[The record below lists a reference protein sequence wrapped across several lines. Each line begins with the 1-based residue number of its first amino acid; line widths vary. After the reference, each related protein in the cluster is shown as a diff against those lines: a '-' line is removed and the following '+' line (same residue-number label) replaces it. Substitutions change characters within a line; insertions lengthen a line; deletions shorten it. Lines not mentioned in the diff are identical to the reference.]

1 MNNVLRLS
9 LAASLALALANC
21 SEVLQ
26 TVDLT
31 VSTEDNSAQ
40 EAFNVVE
47 KTLTLAEAR
56 AQMRAPYPRRV
67 IQSGRGAVAG
77 PIAEGSL
84 TSASFPRSA
93 KAAPYRIGA
102 GDRVNFTRLIDNQAN
117 RAAIKEN
124 WPPKKGASAYK
135 LGARD
140 KIILRRLLDTSAS
153 TANNTEIWPNVS
165 QNKPY
170 TIGVGD
176 ELALIQINESENS
189 DAQATTISR
198 NLDNAVGSGVANNL
212 GQNVI
217 RTTGRIGS
225 DGSVLL
231 LEVGRL
237 DASGKTLTELRSEV
251 RNILI
256 RNGLSPKFQL
266 DIVSFAS
273 QRAYIS
279 VGNAGSDTG
288 TSSAQVITLTDKP
301 ITLRELLSRSG
312 VGFSQSVETFVRLQR
327 SGKTYV
333 MKLRTL
339 YSGAAQ
345 DIVIQDRDHVF
356 VESSIST
363 KMETIAS
370 VGQDGS
376 AVLEGLGRIK
386 LAGRT
391 LSDIETEI
399 KQRLS
404 SQPASQQTFQ
414 IEIAEFASQRA
425 YMTLN
430 AAGTANEG
438 QGGRV
443 LTLTDQPITLRE
455 VLSQAGIGL
464 SPRTQ
469 TKIELQRDGQ
479 SYVMDLARIY
489 SNGSPEIIIQD
500 RDHIFVEEGI
510 SQTVGTTALVGQ
522 DGFVVLEGI
531 GKINVAG
538 KTVDQVSQ
546 EINSALA
553 NTSAAGTDF
562 QIEVVEFASQRALIS
577 IPGAVGEQRGTQTT
591 TGINVGNASGA
602 IVPITNIPI
611 TLEEALTERGV
622 TLDGQYITRIA
633 LQRAGRKYSFTLRD
647 LLETTSARVYLQ
659 GGDRVT
665 VERLGYKSN
674 KVFVLGGVTPTIVNI
689 DPEIRQTLADIL
701 FTSDGVLSA
710 PGANRSEVYLLR
722 GTDPVVAYHLDAQSP
737 TRLIVADAMEL
748 RPNDILYVAE
758 QPIVSFNRTL
768 ATITPLR
775 AVLQEI
781 GNELN

>member
-9 LAASLALALANC
+9 LAASLVLTLANC

-40 EAFNVVE
+40 EEFNVVE

-56 AQMRAPYPRRV
+56 AQRRAPYPRRV

-102 GDRVNFTRLIDNQAN
+102 GDRVNFTRLIDNQTN
-117 RAAIKEN
+117 RTAMKEN
-124 WPPKKGASAYK
+124 WPPRKSANAYK

-153 TANNTEIWPNVS
+153 TSNNAETWPS
-165 QNKPY
+165 ETQNKPY
-170 TIGVGD
+170 TIGIGD
-176 ELALIQINESENS
+176 ELALVQINESGNA
-189 DAQATTISR
+189 DAQAATISR
-198 NLDNAVGSGVANNL
+198 NLENAVGSGGADNL

-237 DASGKTLTELRSEV
+237 DALGKTLTELRAEV

-279 VGNAGSDTG
+279 VGNAGADSG
-288 TSSAQVITLTDKP
+288 TSSAQVVTLTDKP
-301 ITLRELLSRSG
+301 LTLRELLSRSG
-312 VGFSQSVETFVRLQR
+312 VGYSQSVETYVRLQR
-327 SGKTYV
+327 SGKTYL

-345 DIVIQDRDHVF
+345 DIVVQDRDHVF
-356 VESSIST
+356 VE
-363 KMETIAS
+363 
-370 VGQDGS
+370 
-376 AVLEGLGRIK
+376 
-386 LAGRT
+386 
-391 LSDIETEI
+391 
-399 KQRLS
+399 
-404 SQPASQQTFQ
+404 
-414 IEIAEFASQRA
+414 
-425 YMTLN
+425 
-430 AAGTANEG
+430 
-438 QGGRV
+438 
-443 LTLTDQPITLRE
+443 
-455 VLSQAGIGL
+455 
-464 SPRTQ
+464 
-469 TKIELQRDGQ
+469 
-479 SYVMDLARIY
+479 
-489 SNGSPEIIIQD
+489 
-500 RDHIFVEEGI
+500 EGI
-510 SQTVGTTALVGQ
+510 SQAVGTTALVSQ

-531 GKINVAG
+531 GKVDVAG
-538 KTVDQVSQ
+538 KTVDEVSR
-546 EINSALA
+546 EIKSALA
-553 NTSAAGTDF
+553 NASAAGTDF
-562 QIEVVEFASQRALIS
+562 QIEVIEFASQRALIS
-577 IPGAVGEQRGTQTT
+577 IPGAVGEERGTQST

-674 KVFVLGGVTPTIVNI
+674 KVFVLGGLTPTIVNI
-689 DPEIRQTLADIL
+689 DP
-701 FTSDGVLSA
+701 
-710 PGANRSEVYLLR
+710 
-722 GTDPVVAYHLDAQSP
+722 
-737 TRLIVADAMEL
+737 
-748 RPNDILYVAE
+748 
-758 QPIVSFNRTL
+758 
-768 ATITPLR
+768 
-775 AVLQEI
+775 
-781 GNELN
+781 

>member
-9 LAASLALALANC
+9 LVASLAVALTSC

-40 EAFNVVE
+40 EEFNVVE

-56 AQMRAPYPRRV
+56 AQRRAPYPRRV
-67 IQSGRGAVAG
+67 IQSGRGTVAG
-77 PIAEGSL
+77 PIAERSL
-84 TSASFPRSA
+84 SSASFPRSA

-102 GDRVNFTRLIDNQAN
+102 GDRVNFTRLIDNQDTTLQN
-117 RAAIKEN
+117 SVN
-124 WPPKKGASAYK
+124 WPDPTQNNQYK
-135 LGARD
+135 
-140 KIILRRLLDTSAS
+140 
-153 TANNTEIWPNVS
+153 
-165 QNKPY
+165 
-170 TIGVGD
+170 IGIGD
-176 ELALIQINESENS
+176 ELALVQINEGSAAQNS
-189 DAQATTISR
+189 AQIAITRQLEDQSTTG
-198 NLDNAVGSGVANNL
+198 NAASFAPAGV
-212 GQNVI
+212 I
-217 RTTGRIGS
+217 KTTGRIGS

-237 DASGKTLTELRSEV
+237 NALGKTLSQLRGEV

-266 DIVSFAS
+266 DIVNFAS
-273 QRAYIS
+273 QRAY
-279 VGNAGSDTG
+279 V
-288 TSSAQVITLTDKP
+288 
-301 ITLRELLSRSG
+301 
-312 VGFSQSVETFVRLQR
+312 
-327 SGKTYV
+327 
-333 MKLRTL
+333 
-339 YSGAAQ
+339 
-345 DIVIQDRDHVF
+345 
-356 VESSIST
+356 
-363 KMETIAS
+363 
-370 VGQDGS
+370 
-376 AVLEGLGRIK
+376 
-386 LAGRT
+386 
-391 LSDIETEI
+391 
-399 KQRLS
+399 
-404 SQPASQQTFQ
+404 
-414 IEIAEFASQRA
+414 
-425 YMTLN
+425 TLN
-430 AAGTANEG
+430 AAATANDG

-464 SPRTQ
+464 SPRAQ
-469 TKIELQRDGQ
+469 TKVELQRDGQ
-479 SYVMDLARIY
+479 SYVMDLASIY

-510 SQTVGTTALVGQ
+510 SQAVGTTALVGQ

-531 GKINVAG
+531 GKVDVAN
-538 KTVDQVSQ
+538 KTVDEVSQ
-546 EINSALA
+546 EIKSTLA
-553 NTSAAGTDF
+553 NTSAARTDF

-577 IPGAVGEQRGTQTT
+577 IPGAVGEDRGTQST

-674 KVFVLGGVTPTIVNI
+674 KVFVLGGVSPTIVNI
-689 DPEIRQTLADIL
+689 GPEIRQTLADIL

>member
-9 LAASLALALANC
+9 LVASLAVALTSC

-40 EAFNVVE
+40 EEFNVVE

-56 AQMRAPYPRRV
+56 AQRRAPYPRRV
-67 IQSGRGAVAG
+67 IQSGRGTVAG
-77 PIAEGSL
+77 PIAERSL

-102 GDRVNFTRLIDNQAN
+102 GDRVNFTRLIDNQDTALQN
-117 RAAIKEN
+117 SVN
-124 WPPKKGASAYK
+124 WPDPTQNNQYK
-135 LGARD
+135 
-140 KIILRRLLDTSAS
+140 
-153 TANNTEIWPNVS
+153 
-165 QNKPY
+165 
-170 TIGVGD
+170 IGIGD
-176 ELALIQINESENS
+176 ELALVQINEGSAAQNS
-189 DAQATTISR
+189 AQIAITRQLEDQSTTG
-198 NLDNAVGSGVANNL
+198 NAASFAPAGV
-212 GQNVI
+212 I
-217 RTTGRIGS
+217 KTTGRIGS

-237 DASGKTLTELRSEV
+237 NALGKTLSQLRGEV

-266 DIVSFAS
+266 DIVNFAS
-273 QRAYIS
+273 QRAY
-279 VGNAGSDTG
+279 V
-288 TSSAQVITLTDKP
+288 
-301 ITLRELLSRSG
+301 
-312 VGFSQSVETFVRLQR
+312 
-327 SGKTYV
+327 
-333 MKLRTL
+333 
-339 YSGAAQ
+339 
-345 DIVIQDRDHVF
+345 
-356 VESSIST
+356 
-363 KMETIAS
+363 
-370 VGQDGS
+370 
-376 AVLEGLGRIK
+376 
-386 LAGRT
+386 
-391 LSDIETEI
+391 
-399 KQRLS
+399 
-404 SQPASQQTFQ
+404 
-414 IEIAEFASQRA
+414 
-425 YMTLN
+425 TLN
-430 AAGTANEG
+430 AAATANDG

-464 SPRTQ
+464 SPRAQ
-469 TKIELQRDGQ
+469 TKVELQRDGQ

-510 SQTVGTTALVGQ
+510 SQAVGTTALVGQ

-531 GKINVAG
+531 GKVDVAN
-538 KTVDQVSQ
+538 KTVDEVSQ
-546 EINSALA
+546 EIKSTLA
-553 NTSAAGTDF
+553 NTSAARTDF

-577 IPGAVGEQRGTQTT
+577 IPGAVGEDRGTQST

>member
-9 LAASLALALANC
+9 LVASLAVALTSC

-40 EAFNVVE
+40 EEFNVVE

-56 AQMRAPYPRRV
+56 AQRRAPYPRRV
-67 IQSGRGAVAG
+67 IQSGRGTVAG
-77 PIAEGSL
+77 PIAERSL

-102 GDRVNFTRLIDNQAN
+102 GDRVNFTRLIDNQDTTLQN
-117 RAAIKEN
+117 SVN
-124 WPPKKGASAYK
+124 WPDPTQNNQYK
-135 LGARD
+135 
-140 KIILRRLLDTSAS
+140 
-153 TANNTEIWPNVS
+153 
-165 QNKPY
+165 
-170 TIGVGD
+170 IGIGD
-176 ELALIQINESENS
+176 ELALVQINEGSAAQNS
-189 DAQATTISR
+189 AQIAITRQLEDQSTTG
-198 NLDNAVGSGVANNL
+198 NAASFAPAGV
-212 GQNVI
+212 I
-217 RTTGRIGS
+217 KTTGRIGS

-231 LEVGRL
+231 LEIGRL
-237 DASGKTLTELRSEV
+237 NALGKTLSQLRGEV

-266 DIVSFAS
+266 DIVNFAS
-273 QRAYIS
+273 QRAY
-279 VGNAGSDTG
+279 V
-288 TSSAQVITLTDKP
+288 
-301 ITLRELLSRSG
+301 
-312 VGFSQSVETFVRLQR
+312 
-327 SGKTYV
+327 
-333 MKLRTL
+333 
-339 YSGAAQ
+339 
-345 DIVIQDRDHVF
+345 
-356 VESSIST
+356 
-363 KMETIAS
+363 
-370 VGQDGS
+370 
-376 AVLEGLGRIK
+376 
-386 LAGRT
+386 
-391 LSDIETEI
+391 
-399 KQRLS
+399 
-404 SQPASQQTFQ
+404 
-414 IEIAEFASQRA
+414 
-425 YMTLN
+425 TLN
-430 AAGTANEG
+430 AAATANDG

-464 SPRTQ
+464 SPRAQ
-469 TKIELQRDGQ
+469 TKVELQRDGQ

-510 SQTVGTTALVGQ
+510 SQAVGTTALVGQ

-531 GKINVAG
+531 GKVDVAN
-538 KTVDQVSQ
+538 KTVDEVSQ
-546 EINSALA
+546 EIKSTLA
-553 NTSAAGTDF
+553 NTSAARTDF

-577 IPGAVGEQRGTQTT
+577 IPGAVGEDRGTQST

>member
-9 LAASLALALANC
+9 LVASLAVALTSC
-21 SEVLQ
+21 SEVLL

-40 EAFNVVE
+40 EEFNVVE

-56 AQMRAPYPRRV
+56 AQRHAPYPRRV
-67 IQSGRGAVAG
+67 IQSGRGTVAG
-77 PIAEGSL
+77 PIAERSL

-102 GDRVNFTRLIDNQAN
+102 GDRVNFTRLIDNQDTALQN
-117 RAAIKEN
+117 SVN
-124 WPPKKGASAYK
+124 WPDPTQNNQYK
-135 LGARD
+135 
-140 KIILRRLLDTSAS
+140 
-153 TANNTEIWPNVS
+153 
-165 QNKPY
+165 
-170 TIGVGD
+170 IGIGD
-176 ELALIQINESENS
+176 ELALVQINEGSAAQNS
-189 DAQATTISR
+189 AQIAITRQLEDQSTTG
-198 NLDNAVGSGVANNL
+198 NAASFAPAGV
-212 GQNVI
+212 I
-217 RTTGRIGS
+217 KTTGRIGS

-237 DASGKTLTELRSEV
+237 NALGKTLSQLRGEV

-266 DIVSFAS
+266 DIVNFAS
-273 QRAYIS
+273 QRAY
-279 VGNAGSDTG
+279 V
-288 TSSAQVITLTDKP
+288 
-301 ITLRELLSRSG
+301 
-312 VGFSQSVETFVRLQR
+312 
-327 SGKTYV
+327 
-333 MKLRTL
+333 
-339 YSGAAQ
+339 
-345 DIVIQDRDHVF
+345 
-356 VESSIST
+356 
-363 KMETIAS
+363 
-370 VGQDGS
+370 
-376 AVLEGLGRIK
+376 
-386 LAGRT
+386 
-391 LSDIETEI
+391 
-399 KQRLS
+399 
-404 SQPASQQTFQ
+404 
-414 IEIAEFASQRA
+414 
-425 YMTLN
+425 TLN
-430 AAGTANEG
+430 AAATANDG

-464 SPRTQ
+464 SPRAQ
-469 TKIELQRDGQ
+469 TKVELQRDGQ
-479 SYVMDLARIY
+479 SYVMDLSRIY

-510 SQTVGTTALVGQ
+510 SQAVGTTALVGQ

-531 GKINVAG
+531 GKVDVAN
-538 KTVDQVSQ
+538 KTVDEVSQ
-546 EINSALA
+546 EIKSTLA
-553 NTSAAGTDF
+553 NTSAARTDF

-577 IPGAVGEQRGTQTT
+577 IPGAVGEDRGTQST

-689 DPEIRQTLADIL
+689 DPEIRQTLVDIL

-710 PGANRSEVYLLR
+710 PGATRSEVYLLR

>member
-9 LAASLALALANC
+9 LVASLAVALTSC

-40 EAFNVVE
+40 EEFNVVE

-56 AQMRAPYPRRV
+56 AQRRAPYPRRV
-67 IQSGRGAVAG
+67 IQSGRGTVAG
-77 PIAEGSL
+77 PIAERSL

-102 GDRVNFTRLIDNQAN
+102 GDRVNFTRLIDNQDTTLQN
-117 RAAIKEN
+117 SVN
-124 WPPKKGASAYK
+124 WPDPTQNNQYK
-135 LGARD
+135 
-140 KIILRRLLDTSAS
+140 
-153 TANNTEIWPNVS
+153 
-165 QNKPY
+165 
-170 TIGVGD
+170 IGIGD
-176 ELALIQINESENS
+176 ELALVQINEGSAAQNS
-189 DAQATTISR
+189 AQIAITRQLEDQSTTG
-198 NLDNAVGSGVANNL
+198 NAASFAPAGV
-212 GQNVI
+212 I
-217 RTTGRIGS
+217 KTTGRIGS

-237 DASGKTLTELRSEV
+237 NALGKTLSQLRGEV

-266 DIVSFAS
+266 DIVNFAS
-273 QRAYIS
+273 QRAY
-279 VGNAGSDTG
+279 V
-288 TSSAQVITLTDKP
+288 
-301 ITLRELLSRSG
+301 
-312 VGFSQSVETFVRLQR
+312 
-327 SGKTYV
+327 
-333 MKLRTL
+333 
-339 YSGAAQ
+339 
-345 DIVIQDRDHVF
+345 
-356 VESSIST
+356 
-363 KMETIAS
+363 
-370 VGQDGS
+370 
-376 AVLEGLGRIK
+376 
-386 LAGRT
+386 
-391 LSDIETEI
+391 
-399 KQRLS
+399 
-404 SQPASQQTFQ
+404 
-414 IEIAEFASQRA
+414 
-425 YMTLN
+425 TLN
-430 AAGTANEG
+430 AAATANDG

-464 SPRTQ
+464 SPRAQ
-469 TKIELQRDGQ
+469 TKVELQRDGQ

-510 SQTVGTTALVGQ
+510 SQAVGATALVGQ

-531 GKINVAG
+531 GKVDVAN
-538 KTVDQVSQ
+538 KTIDEVSQ
-546 EINSALA
+546 EIKSTLA
-553 NTSAAGTDF
+553 NTSAAHTDF

-577 IPGAVGEQRGTQTT
+577 IPGAVGEDRGTQST

-758 QPIVSFNRTL
+758 QPIVSCNRTL

>member
-40 EAFNVVE
+40 EEFNVVE
-47 KTLTLAEAR
+47 KTLTLSEAR
-56 AQMRAPYPRRV
+56 AQRHAPYPRRV

-77 PIAEGSL
+77 PIAEKSL

-102 GDRVNFTRLIDNQAN
+102 GDRVNFTRLIDNQN
-117 RAAIKEN
+117 TTLQNSVN
-124 WPPKKGASAYK
+124 WPDPTQNNQYK
-135 LGARD
+135 
-140 KIILRRLLDTSAS
+140 
-153 TANNTEIWPNVS
+153 
-165 QNKPY
+165 
-170 TIGVGD
+170 IGIGD
-176 ELALIQINESENS
+176 ELALVQINEGSAAQNS
-189 DAQATTISR
+189 SQIAITRQLEDQSTTG
-198 NLDNAVGSGVANNL
+198 NAASFAPAGV
-212 GQNVI
+212 I
-217 RTTGRIGS
+217 KTTGRIGS

-237 DASGKTLTELRSEV
+237 NALGKTLSQLRGEV

-266 DIVSFAS
+266 DIV
-273 QRAYIS
+273 
-279 VGNAGSDTG
+279 N
-288 TSSAQVITLTDKP
+288 
-301 ITLRELLSRSG
+301 
-312 VGFSQSVETFVRLQR
+312 
-327 SGKTYV
+327 
-333 MKLRTL
+333 
-339 YSGAAQ
+339 
-345 DIVIQDRDHVF
+345 
-356 VESSIST
+356 
-363 KMETIAS
+363 
-370 VGQDGS
+370 
-376 AVLEGLGRIK
+376 
-386 LAGRT
+386 
-391 LSDIETEI
+391 
-399 KQRLS
+399 
-404 SQPASQQTFQ
+404 
-414 IEIAEFASQRA
+414 FASQRA

-464 SPRTQ
+464 SPRAQ
-469 TKIELQRDGQ
+469 TKVELQRDGQ

-577 IPGAVGEQRGTQTT
+577 IPGAVGEDRGTQTT
-591 TGINVGNASGA
+591 AGINVGNASGA

-775 AVLQEI
+775 AVLREI

>member
-9 LAASLALALANC
+9 LVASLAVALTSC

-40 EAFNVVE
+40 EEFNVVE

-56 AQMRAPYPRRV
+56 AQRRAPYPRRV
-67 IQSGRGAVAG
+67 IQSGRGTVAG
-77 PIAEGSL
+77 PIAERSL

-102 GDRVNFTRLIDNQAN
+102 GDRVNFTRLIDNQDTTLQN
-117 RAAIKEN
+117 SVN
-124 WPPKKGASAYK
+124 WPDPTQNNQYK
-135 LGARD
+135 
-140 KIILRRLLDTSAS
+140 
-153 TANNTEIWPNVS
+153 
-165 QNKPY
+165 
-170 TIGVGD
+170 IGIGD
-176 ELALIQINESENS
+176 ELALVQINEGSAAQNS
-189 DAQATTISR
+189 AQIAITRQLEDQSTTG
-198 NLDNAVGSGVANNL
+198 NAASFAPAGV
-212 GQNVI
+212 I
-217 RTTGRIGS
+217 KTTGRIGS

-237 DASGKTLTELRSEV
+237 NALGKTLSQLRGEV

-266 DIVSFAS
+266 DIVNFAS
-273 QRAYIS
+273 QRAY
-279 VGNAGSDTG
+279 V
-288 TSSAQVITLTDKP
+288 
-301 ITLRELLSRSG
+301 
-312 VGFSQSVETFVRLQR
+312 
-327 SGKTYV
+327 
-333 MKLRTL
+333 
-339 YSGAAQ
+339 
-345 DIVIQDRDHVF
+345 
-356 VESSIST
+356 
-363 KMETIAS
+363 
-370 VGQDGS
+370 
-376 AVLEGLGRIK
+376 
-386 LAGRT
+386 
-391 LSDIETEI
+391 
-399 KQRLS
+399 
-404 SQPASQQTFQ
+404 
-414 IEIAEFASQRA
+414 
-425 YMTLN
+425 TLN
-430 AAGTANEG
+430 AAATANDG

-464 SPRTQ
+464 SPRAQ
-469 TKIELQRDGQ
+469 TKVELQRDGQ

-510 SQTVGTTALVGQ
+510 SQAVGTTALVGQ

-531 GKINVAG
+531 GKVDVAN
-538 KTVDQVSQ
+538 KTVDEVSQ
-546 EINSALA
+546 EIKSTLA
-553 NTSAAGTDF
+553 NTSAARTDF

-577 IPGAVGEQRGTQTT
+577 IPGAVGEDRGTQST
-591 TGINVGNASGA
+591 TGINMGNASGA

>member
-9 LAASLALALANC
+9 LAASLALALASC

-40 EAFNVVE
+40 EEFNVVE

-56 AQMRAPYPRRV
+56 AQRRAPYPRRV
-67 IQSGRGAVAG
+67 IQSGRGTVAG
-77 PIAEGSL
+77 PIAERSL

-102 GDRVNFTRLIDNQAN
+102 GDRVNFTRLIDNQDTTLQN
-117 RAAIKEN
+117 SVN
-124 WPPKKGASAYK
+124 WPDPTQNNQYK
-135 LGARD
+135 
-140 KIILRRLLDTSAS
+140 
-153 TANNTEIWPNVS
+153 
-165 QNKPY
+165 
-170 TIGVGD
+170 IGIGD
-176 ELALIQINESENS
+176 ELALVQINEGSAAQNS
-189 DAQATTISR
+189 AQIAITRQLEDQSTTG
-198 NLDNAVGSGVANNL
+198 NAASFAPAGV
-212 GQNVI
+212 I
-217 RTTGRIGS
+217 KTTGRIGS

-237 DASGKTLTELRSEV
+237 NALGKTLSQLRGEV

-266 DIVSFAS
+266 DIVNFAS
-273 QRAYIS
+273 QRAY
-279 VGNAGSDTG
+279 V
-288 TSSAQVITLTDKP
+288 
-301 ITLRELLSRSG
+301 
-312 VGFSQSVETFVRLQR
+312 
-327 SGKTYV
+327 
-333 MKLRTL
+333 
-339 YSGAAQ
+339 
-345 DIVIQDRDHVF
+345 
-356 VESSIST
+356 
-363 KMETIAS
+363 
-370 VGQDGS
+370 
-376 AVLEGLGRIK
+376 
-386 LAGRT
+386 
-391 LSDIETEI
+391 
-399 KQRLS
+399 
-404 SQPASQQTFQ
+404 
-414 IEIAEFASQRA
+414 
-425 YMTLN
+425 TLN
-430 AAGTANEG
+430 AAATANDG

-464 SPRTQ
+464 SPRAQ
-469 TKIELQRDGQ
+469 TKVELQRDGQ

-510 SQTVGTTALVGQ
+510 SQAVGTTALVGQ

-531 GKINVAG
+531 GKVDVAN
-538 KTVDQVSQ
+538 KTVDEVSQ
-546 EINSALA
+546 EIKSTLA
-553 NTSAAGTDF
+553 NTSAARTDF

-577 IPGAVGEQRGTQTT
+577 IPGAVGEDRGTQST

>member
-9 LAASLALALANC
+9 LAASLALALASC

-40 EAFNVVE
+40 EEFNVVE

-56 AQMRAPYPRRV
+56 AQRRAPYPRRV

-77 PIAEGSL
+77 PIAEGAL

-102 GDRVNFTRLIDNQAN
+102 GDRVNFTRLIDNQN
-117 RAAIKEN
+117 TTLQNSVN
-124 WPPKKGASAYK
+124 WPDPTQNNQYK
-135 LGARD
+135 
-140 KIILRRLLDTSAS
+140 
-153 TANNTEIWPNVS
+153 
-165 QNKPY
+165 
-170 TIGVGD
+170 IGIGD
-176 ELALIQINESENS
+176 ELALVQINEGSAAQNS
-189 DAQATTISR
+189 AQIAITRQLEDQSTTG
-198 NLDNAVGSGVANNL
+198 NAASFAPAGV
-212 GQNVI
+212 I
-217 RTTGRIGS
+217 KTTGRIGS

-237 DASGKTLTELRSEV
+237 NALGKTLSQLRGEV

-266 DIVSFAS
+266 DIVNFAS
-273 QRAYIS
+273 QRAY
-279 VGNAGSDTG
+279 V
-288 TSSAQVITLTDKP
+288 
-301 ITLRELLSRSG
+301 
-312 VGFSQSVETFVRLQR
+312 
-327 SGKTYV
+327 
-333 MKLRTL
+333 
-339 YSGAAQ
+339 
-345 DIVIQDRDHVF
+345 
-356 VESSIST
+356 
-363 KMETIAS
+363 
-370 VGQDGS
+370 
-376 AVLEGLGRIK
+376 
-386 LAGRT
+386 
-391 LSDIETEI
+391 
-399 KQRLS
+399 
-404 SQPASQQTFQ
+404 
-414 IEIAEFASQRA
+414 
-425 YMTLN
+425 TLN
-430 AAGTANEG
+430 SATTANDG

-464 SPRTQ
+464 SPRAQ
-469 TKIELQRDGQ
+469 TKVELQRDGQ

-531 GKINVAG
+531 GKVDVAN
-538 KTVDQVSQ
+538 KTVDEVSQ
-546 EINSALA
+546 EIKSTLA
-553 NTSAAGTDF
+553 NTSAARTDF

-577 IPGAVGEQRGTQTT
+577 IPGAVGEERGTQSTK
-591 TGINVGNASGA
+591 GINVGNASGA

>member
-9 LAASLALALANC
+9 LVASLAVALTSC

-40 EAFNVVE
+40 EEFNVVE

-56 AQMRAPYPRRV
+56 AQRRAPYPRRV
-67 IQSGRGAVAG
+67 IQSGRGTVAG
-77 PIAEGSL
+77 PIAERSL

-102 GDRVNFTRLIDNQAN
+102 GDRVNFTRLIDNQDTTLQN
-117 RAAIKEN
+117 SVN
-124 WPPKKGASAYK
+124 WPDPTQNNQYK
-135 LGARD
+135 
-140 KIILRRLLDTSAS
+140 
-153 TANNTEIWPNVS
+153 
-165 QNKPY
+165 
-170 TIGVGD
+170 IGIGD
-176 ELALIQINESENS
+176 ELALVQINEGSAAQNS
-189 DAQATTISR
+189 AQIAITRQLEDQSTTG
-198 NLDNAVGSGVANNL
+198 NAASFAPAGV
-212 GQNVI
+212 I
-217 RTTGRIGS
+217 KTTGRIGS

-237 DASGKTLTELRSEV
+237 NALGKTLSQLRGEV

-266 DIVSFAS
+266 DIVNFAS
-273 QRAYIS
+273 QRAY
-279 VGNAGSDTG
+279 V
-288 TSSAQVITLTDKP
+288 
-301 ITLRELLSRSG
+301 
-312 VGFSQSVETFVRLQR
+312 
-327 SGKTYV
+327 
-333 MKLRTL
+333 
-339 YSGAAQ
+339 
-345 DIVIQDRDHVF
+345 
-356 VESSIST
+356 
-363 KMETIAS
+363 
-370 VGQDGS
+370 
-376 AVLEGLGRIK
+376 
-386 LAGRT
+386 
-391 LSDIETEI
+391 
-399 KQRLS
+399 
-404 SQPASQQTFQ
+404 
-414 IEIAEFASQRA
+414 
-425 YMTLN
+425 TLN
-430 AAGTANEG
+430 AAATANDG

-455 VLSQAGIGL
+455 VFSQAGIGL
-464 SPRTQ
+464 SPRAQ
-469 TKIELQRDGQ
+469 TKVELQRDGQ

-510 SQTVGTTALVGQ
+510 SQAVGTTALVGQ

-531 GKINVAG
+531 GKVDVAN
-538 KTVDQVSQ
+538 KTVDEVSQ
-546 EINSALA
+546 EIKSTLA
-553 NTSAAGTDF
+553 NTSAARTDF

-577 IPGAVGEQRGTQTT
+577 IPGAVGEDRGTQST

>member
-9 LAASLALALANC
+9 LVASLAVALTSC

-40 EAFNVVE
+40 EEFNVVE

-56 AQMRAPYPRRV
+56 AQRRAPYPRRV
-67 IQSGRGAVAG
+67 IQSGRGTVAG
-77 PIAEGSL
+77 PIAERSL
-84 TSASFPRSA
+84 SSASFPRSA

-102 GDRVNFTRLIDNQAN
+102 GDRVNFTRLIDNQDTTLQN
-117 RAAIKEN
+117 SVN
-124 WPPKKGASAYK
+124 WPDPTQNNQYK
-135 LGARD
+135 
-140 KIILRRLLDTSAS
+140 
-153 TANNTEIWPNVS
+153 
-165 QNKPY
+165 
-170 TIGVGD
+170 IGIGD
-176 ELALIQINESENS
+176 ELALVQINEGSAAQNS
-189 DAQATTISR
+189 AQIAITRQLEDQSTTG
-198 NLDNAVGSGVANNL
+198 NAASFAPAGV
-212 GQNVI
+212 I
-217 RTTGRIGS
+217 KTTGRIGS

-237 DASGKTLTELRSEV
+237 NALGKTLSQLRGEV

-266 DIVSFAS
+266 DIVNFAS
-273 QRAYIS
+273 QRAY
-279 VGNAGSDTG
+279 V
-288 TSSAQVITLTDKP
+288 
-301 ITLRELLSRSG
+301 
-312 VGFSQSVETFVRLQR
+312 
-327 SGKTYV
+327 
-333 MKLRTL
+333 
-339 YSGAAQ
+339 
-345 DIVIQDRDHVF
+345 
-356 VESSIST
+356 
-363 KMETIAS
+363 
-370 VGQDGS
+370 
-376 AVLEGLGRIK
+376 
-386 LAGRT
+386 
-391 LSDIETEI
+391 
-399 KQRLS
+399 
-404 SQPASQQTFQ
+404 
-414 IEIAEFASQRA
+414 
-425 YMTLN
+425 TLN
-430 AAGTANEG
+430 AAATANDG

-464 SPRTQ
+464 SPRAQ
-469 TKIELQRDGQ
+469 TKVELQRDGQ

-510 SQTVGTTALVGQ
+510 SQAVGTTALVGQ

-531 GKINVAG
+531 GKVDVAN
-538 KTVDQVSQ
+538 KTVDEVSQ
-546 EINSALA
+546 EIKSTLA
-553 NTSAAGTDF
+553 NTSAARTDF

-577 IPGAVGEQRGTQTT
+577 IPGAVGEDRGTQST

>member
-9 LAASLALALANC
+9 LAASLALALASC

-40 EAFNVVE
+40 EEFNVVE

-56 AQMRAPYPRRV
+56 AQRRAPYPRRV

-77 PIAEGSL
+77 PIAEGAL

-102 GDRVNFTRLIDNQAN
+102 GDRVNFTRLIDNQDTTLQN
-117 RAAIKEN
+117 SVN
-124 WPPKKGASAYK
+124 WPNPTQNNQYK
-135 LGARD
+135 
-140 KIILRRLLDTSAS
+140 
-153 TANNTEIWPNVS
+153 
-165 QNKPY
+165 
-170 TIGVGD
+170 IGIGD
-176 ELALIQINESENS
+176 ELALVQINEGSA
-189 DAQATTISR
+189 AQNNAQIAITRQLEDQSTTG
-198 NLDNAVGSGVANNL
+198 NAASFAPAGV
-212 GQNVI
+212 I
-217 RTTGRIGS
+217 KTTGRIGS

-237 DASGKTLTELRSEV
+237 NALGKTLSQLRGEV

-266 DIVSFAS
+266 DIVNFAS
-273 QRAYIS
+273 QRAY
-279 VGNAGSDTG
+279 V
-288 TSSAQVITLTDKP
+288 
-301 ITLRELLSRSG
+301 
-312 VGFSQSVETFVRLQR
+312 
-327 SGKTYV
+327 
-333 MKLRTL
+333 
-339 YSGAAQ
+339 
-345 DIVIQDRDHVF
+345 
-356 VESSIST
+356 
-363 KMETIAS
+363 
-370 VGQDGS
+370 
-376 AVLEGLGRIK
+376 
-386 LAGRT
+386 
-391 LSDIETEI
+391 
-399 KQRLS
+399 
-404 SQPASQQTFQ
+404 
-414 IEIAEFASQRA
+414 
-425 YMTLN
+425 TLN
-430 AAGTANEG
+430 SATTANDG

-464 SPRTQ
+464 SPRAQ
-469 TKIELQRDGQ
+469 TKVELQRDGQ

-531 GKINVAG
+531 GKVDVAN
-538 KTVDQVSQ
+538 KTVDEVSQ
-546 EINSALA
+546 EIKSTLA
-553 NTSAAGTDF
+553 NTSAARTDF

-577 IPGAVGEQRGTQTT
+577 IPGAVGEERGTQSSTS
-591 TGINVGNASGA
+591 INVGNASGA

>member
-1 MNNVLRLS
+1 MNNVIRLS

-40 EAFNVVE
+40 EEFNVVE
-47 KTLTLAEAR
+47 KTLTLSEAR
-56 AQMRAPYPRRV
+56 AQRRAPYPRRV

-77 PIAEGSL
+77 PIAEKSL

-102 GDRVNFTRLIDNQAN
+102 GDRVNFTRLIDNQHTTLQN
-117 RAAIKEN
+117 SVN
-124 WPPKKGASAYK
+124 WPDPTQNNQYK
-135 LGARD
+135 
-140 KIILRRLLDTSAS
+140 
-153 TANNTEIWPNVS
+153 
-165 QNKPY
+165 
-170 TIGVGD
+170 IGIGD
-176 ELALIQINESENS
+176 ELALVQINEGSAAQNS
-189 DAQATTISR
+189 SQIAITRQLEDQSTTG
-198 NLDNAVGSGVANNL
+198 NAASFAPAGV
-212 GQNVI
+212 I
-217 RTTGRIGS
+217 KTTGRIGS

-237 DASGKTLTELRSEV
+237 NALGKTLSQLRGEV

-266 DIVSFAS
+266 DIV
-273 QRAYIS
+273 
-279 VGNAGSDTG
+279 N
-288 TSSAQVITLTDKP
+288 
-301 ITLRELLSRSG
+301 
-312 VGFSQSVETFVRLQR
+312 
-327 SGKTYV
+327 
-333 MKLRTL
+333 
-339 YSGAAQ
+339 
-345 DIVIQDRDHVF
+345 
-356 VESSIST
+356 
-363 KMETIAS
+363 
-370 VGQDGS
+370 
-376 AVLEGLGRIK
+376 
-386 LAGRT
+386 
-391 LSDIETEI
+391 
-399 KQRLS
+399 
-404 SQPASQQTFQ
+404 
-414 IEIAEFASQRA
+414 FASQRA

-577 IPGAVGEQRGTQTT
+577 IPGAVGEDRGTQTT

>member
-9 LAASLALALANC
+9 LVASLAVALTSC

-40 EAFNVVE
+40 EEFNVVE

-56 AQMRAPYPRRV
+56 AQRRAPYPRRV
-67 IQSGRGAVAG
+67 IQSGRGTVAG
-77 PIAEGSL
+77 PIAERSL

-102 GDRVNFTRLIDNQAN
+102 GDRVNFTRLIDNQDTTLQN
-117 RAAIKEN
+117 SVN
-124 WPPKKGASAYK
+124 WPVPTQNNQYK
-135 LGARD
+135 
-140 KIILRRLLDTSAS
+140 
-153 TANNTEIWPNVS
+153 
-165 QNKPY
+165 
-170 TIGVGD
+170 IGIGD
-176 ELALIQINESENS
+176 ELALVQINEGSAAQNS
-189 DAQATTISR
+189 AQIAITRQLEDQSTTG
-198 NLDNAVGSGVANNL
+198 NAASFAPAGV
-212 GQNVI
+212 I
-217 RTTGRIGS
+217 KTTGRIGS

-237 DASGKTLTELRSEV
+237 NALGKTLSQLRGEV

-266 DIVSFAS
+266 DIVNFAS
-273 QRAYIS
+273 QRAY
-279 VGNAGSDTG
+279 V
-288 TSSAQVITLTDKP
+288 
-301 ITLRELLSRSG
+301 
-312 VGFSQSVETFVRLQR
+312 
-327 SGKTYV
+327 
-333 MKLRTL
+333 
-339 YSGAAQ
+339 
-345 DIVIQDRDHVF
+345 
-356 VESSIST
+356 
-363 KMETIAS
+363 
-370 VGQDGS
+370 
-376 AVLEGLGRIK
+376 
-386 LAGRT
+386 
-391 LSDIETEI
+391 
-399 KQRLS
+399 
-404 SQPASQQTFQ
+404 
-414 IEIAEFASQRA
+414 
-425 YMTLN
+425 TLN
-430 AAGTANEG
+430 AAATANDG

-464 SPRTQ
+464 SPRAQ
-469 TKIELQRDGQ
+469 TKVELQRDGQ

-510 SQTVGTTALVGQ
+510 SQAVGTTALVGQ

-531 GKINVAG
+531 GKVDVAN
-538 KTVDQVSQ
+538 KTVDEVSQ
-546 EINSALA
+546 EIKSTLA
-553 NTSAAGTDF
+553 NTSAARTDF

-577 IPGAVGEQRGTQTT
+577 IPGAVGEDRGTQST

>member
-9 LAASLALALANC
+9 LAASLALALASC

-40 EAFNVVE
+40 EEFNVVE

-56 AQMRAPYPRRV
+56 AQRRAPYPRRV

-77 PIAEGSL
+77 PIAEGAL

-102 GDRVNFTRLIDNQAN
+102 GDRVNFTRLIDNQDTTLQN
-117 RAAIKEN
+117 SVN
-124 WPPKKGASAYK
+124 WPNPTQNNQYK
-135 LGARD
+135 
-140 KIILRRLLDTSAS
+140 
-153 TANNTEIWPNVS
+153 
-165 QNKPY
+165 
-170 TIGVGD
+170 IGIGD
-176 ELALIQINESENS
+176 ELALVQINEGSAAQNS
-189 DAQATTISR
+189 AQIAITRQLEDQSTTG
-198 NLDNAVGSGVANNL
+198 NAASFAPAGV
-212 GQNVI
+212 I
-217 RTTGRIGS
+217 KTTGRIGS

-237 DASGKTLTELRSEV
+237 NALGKTLSQLRGEV

-266 DIVSFAS
+266 DIVNFAS
-273 QRAYIS
+273 QRAY
-279 VGNAGSDTG
+279 V
-288 TSSAQVITLTDKP
+288 
-301 ITLRELLSRSG
+301 
-312 VGFSQSVETFVRLQR
+312 
-327 SGKTYV
+327 
-333 MKLRTL
+333 
-339 YSGAAQ
+339 
-345 DIVIQDRDHVF
+345 
-356 VESSIST
+356 
-363 KMETIAS
+363 
-370 VGQDGS
+370 
-376 AVLEGLGRIK
+376 
-386 LAGRT
+386 
-391 LSDIETEI
+391 
-399 KQRLS
+399 
-404 SQPASQQTFQ
+404 
-414 IEIAEFASQRA
+414 
-425 YMTLN
+425 TLN

-464 SPRTQ
+464 SPRAQ
-469 TKIELQRDGQ
+469 TKVELQRDGQ

-531 GKINVAG
+531 GKVDVAN
-538 KTVDQVSQ
+538 KTVDEVSQ
-546 EINSALA
+546 EIKSTLA
-553 NTSAAGTDF
+553 NTSAARTDF

-577 IPGAVGEQRGTQTT
+577 IPGAVGEERGTQSSTS
-591 TGINVGNASGA
+591 INVGNASGA

-674 KVFVLGGVTPTIVNI
+674 KVFVLGGVSPTIVNI

>member
-1 MNNVLRLS
+1 MTNVLRLS

-40 EAFNVVE
+40 EEFNVVE
-47 KTLTLAEAR
+47 KTLTLSEAR
-56 AQMRAPYPRRV
+56 AQRHAPYPRRV

-77 PIAEGSL
+77 PIAEKSL

-102 GDRVNFTRLIDNQAN
+102 GDRVNFTRLIDNQN
-117 RAAIKEN
+117 TTLQNSVN
-124 WPPKKGASAYK
+124 WPDPTQNNQYK
-135 LGARD
+135 
-140 KIILRRLLDTSAS
+140 
-153 TANNTEIWPNVS
+153 
-165 QNKPY
+165 
-170 TIGVGD
+170 IGVGD
-176 ELALIQINESENS
+176 ELALVQINEGSTAQNS
-189 DAQATTISR
+189 SQIAIKRQLEDQSTTG
-198 NLDNAVGSGVANNL
+198 NAASFAPAGV
-212 GQNVI
+212 I
-217 RTTGRIGS
+217 KTTGRIGS

-237 DASGKTLTELRSEV
+237 NALGKTLSQLRGEV

-266 DIVSFAS
+266 DIV
-273 QRAYIS
+273 
-279 VGNAGSDTG
+279 N
-288 TSSAQVITLTDKP
+288 
-301 ITLRELLSRSG
+301 
-312 VGFSQSVETFVRLQR
+312 
-327 SGKTYV
+327 
-333 MKLRTL
+333 
-339 YSGAAQ
+339 
-345 DIVIQDRDHVF
+345 
-356 VESSIST
+356 
-363 KMETIAS
+363 
-370 VGQDGS
+370 
-376 AVLEGLGRIK
+376 
-386 LAGRT
+386 
-391 LSDIETEI
+391 
-399 KQRLS
+399 
-404 SQPASQQTFQ
+404 
-414 IEIAEFASQRA
+414 FASQRA

-464 SPRTQ
+464 SPRAQ
-469 TKIELQRDGQ
+469 TKVELQRDGQ

-775 AVLQEI
+775 AVLREI

>member
-9 LAASLALALANC
+9 LAASLALALASC

-40 EAFNVVE
+40 EEFNVVE

-56 AQMRAPYPRRV
+56 AQRRAPYPRRV

-77 PIAEGSL
+77 PIAEKSL

-102 GDRVNFTRLIDNQAN
+102 GDRVNFTRLIDNQN
-117 RAAIKEN
+117 TTLQNSVN
-124 WPPKKGASAYK
+124 WPDPTQNNQYK
-135 LGARD
+135 
-140 KIILRRLLDTSAS
+140 
-153 TANNTEIWPNVS
+153 
-165 QNKPY
+165 
-170 TIGVGD
+170 IGIGD
-176 ELALIQINESENS
+176 ELALVQINEGSAAQNS
-189 DAQATTISR
+189 AQIAITRQLEDQSTTG
-198 NLDNAVGSGVANNL
+198 NAASFAPAGV
-212 GQNVI
+212 I
-217 RTTGRIGS
+217 KTTGRIGS

-237 DASGKTLTELRSEV
+237 NALGKTLSQLRGEV

-266 DIVSFAS
+266 DIVNFAS
-273 QRAYIS
+273 QRAY
-279 VGNAGSDTG
+279 V
-288 TSSAQVITLTDKP
+288 
-301 ITLRELLSRSG
+301 
-312 VGFSQSVETFVRLQR
+312 
-327 SGKTYV
+327 
-333 MKLRTL
+333 
-339 YSGAAQ
+339 
-345 DIVIQDRDHVF
+345 
-356 VESSIST
+356 
-363 KMETIAS
+363 
-370 VGQDGS
+370 
-376 AVLEGLGRIK
+376 
-386 LAGRT
+386 
-391 LSDIETEI
+391 
-399 KQRLS
+399 
-404 SQPASQQTFQ
+404 
-414 IEIAEFASQRA
+414 
-425 YMTLN
+425 TLN
-430 AAGTANEG
+430 SAATANDG

-464 SPRTQ
+464 SPRAQ
-469 TKIELQRDGQ
+469 TKVELQRDGQ

-531 GKINVAG
+531 GKVDVAN
-538 KTVDQVSQ
+538 KTVDEVSQ
-546 EINSALA
+546 EIKSALA
-553 NTSAAGTDF
+553 NTSAARTDF
-562 QIEVVEFASQRALIS
+562 QIEVIEFASQRALIS
-577 IPGAVGEQRGTQTT
+577 IPGAVGEERGTQST

-602 IVPITNIPI
+602 IVPVTNIPI

-633 LQRAGRKYSFTLRD
+633 LQRAGHKYSFTLRD

>member
-9 LAASLALALANC
+9 LVASLAVALTSC

-40 EAFNVVE
+40 EEFNVVE

-56 AQMRAPYPRRV
+56 AQRRAPYPRRV
-67 IQSGRGAVAG
+67 IQSGRGTVAG
-77 PIAEGSL
+77 PIAERSL

-102 GDRVNFTRLIDNQAN
+102 GDRVNFTRLIDNQDTTLQN
-117 RAAIKEN
+117 SVN
-124 WPPKKGASAYK
+124 WPDPTQNNQYK
-135 LGARD
+135 
-140 KIILRRLLDTSAS
+140 
-153 TANNTEIWPNVS
+153 
-165 QNKPY
+165 
-170 TIGVGD
+170 IGIGD
-176 ELALIQINESENS
+176 ELALVQINEGSAAQNS
-189 DAQATTISR
+189 AQIAITRQLEDQSTTG
-198 NLDNAVGSGVANNL
+198 NAASFAPAGV
-212 GQNVI
+212 I
-217 RTTGRIGS
+217 KTTGRIGS

-231 LEVGRL
+231 LEIGRL
-237 DASGKTLTELRSEV
+237 NALGKTLSQLRGEV

-266 DIVSFAS
+266 DIVNFAS
-273 QRAYIS
+273 QRAY
-279 VGNAGSDTG
+279 V
-288 TSSAQVITLTDKP
+288 
-301 ITLRELLSRSG
+301 
-312 VGFSQSVETFVRLQR
+312 
-327 SGKTYV
+327 
-333 MKLRTL
+333 
-339 YSGAAQ
+339 
-345 DIVIQDRDHVF
+345 
-356 VESSIST
+356 
-363 KMETIAS
+363 
-370 VGQDGS
+370 
-376 AVLEGLGRIK
+376 
-386 LAGRT
+386 
-391 LSDIETEI
+391 
-399 KQRLS
+399 
-404 SQPASQQTFQ
+404 
-414 IEIAEFASQRA
+414 
-425 YMTLN
+425 TLN
-430 AAGTANEG
+430 AAATANDG

-443 LTLTDQPITLRE
+443 LTLTDQPITMRE

-464 SPRTQ
+464 SPRAQ
-469 TKIELQRDGQ
+469 TKVELQRDGQ

-510 SQTVGTTALVGQ
+510 SQAVGTTALVGQ

-531 GKINVAG
+531 GKVDVAN
-538 KTVDQVSQ
+538 KTVDEVSQ
-546 EINSALA
+546 EIKSTLA
-553 NTSAAGTDF
+553 NTSAARTDF

-577 IPGAVGEQRGTQTT
+577 IPGAVGEDRGTQST

>member
-9 LAASLALALANC
+9 LAASLALALASC

-40 EAFNVVE
+40 EEFNVVE

-56 AQMRAPYPRRV
+56 AQRRAPYPRRV

-77 PIAEGSL
+77 PIAEGAL

-93 KAAPYRIGA
+93 KAAPYRIGS
-102 GDRVNFTRLIDNQAN
+102 GDRLNFTRLIDNQN
-117 RAAIKEN
+117 TTLQNSVN
-124 WPPKKGASAYK
+124 WPDPTQNNQYK
-135 LGARD
+135 
-140 KIILRRLLDTSAS
+140 
-153 TANNTEIWPNVS
+153 
-165 QNKPY
+165 
-170 TIGVGD
+170 IGIGD
-176 ELALIQINESENS
+176 ELALVQINEGSAAQNS
-189 DAQATTISR
+189 AQIAITRQLEDQSTTG
-198 NLDNAVGSGVANNL
+198 NAASFAPAGV
-212 GQNVI
+212 I
-217 RTTGRIGS
+217 KTTGRIGS

-237 DASGKTLTELRSEV
+237 NALGKTLSQLRGEV

-266 DIVSFAS
+266 DIVNFAS
-273 QRAYIS
+273 QRAY
-279 VGNAGSDTG
+279 V
-288 TSSAQVITLTDKP
+288 
-301 ITLRELLSRSG
+301 
-312 VGFSQSVETFVRLQR
+312 
-327 SGKTYV
+327 
-333 MKLRTL
+333 
-339 YSGAAQ
+339 
-345 DIVIQDRDHVF
+345 
-356 VESSIST
+356 
-363 KMETIAS
+363 
-370 VGQDGS
+370 
-376 AVLEGLGRIK
+376 
-386 LAGRT
+386 
-391 LSDIETEI
+391 
-399 KQRLS
+399 
-404 SQPASQQTFQ
+404 
-414 IEIAEFASQRA
+414 
-425 YMTLN
+425 TLN
-430 AAGTANEG
+430 AAATANDG

-443 LTLTDQPITLRE
+443 LTLTDQPITMRE

-464 SPRTQ
+464 SPRAQ
-469 TKIELQRDGQ
+469 TKVELQRDGQ

-510 SQTVGTTALVGQ
+510 SQAVGTTALVGQ

-531 GKINVAG
+531 GKVDVAN
-538 KTVDQVSQ
+538 KTVDEVSQ
-546 EINSALA
+546 EIKSTLA
-553 NTSAAGTDF
+553 NTSAARTDF

-577 IPGAVGEQRGTQTT
+577 IPGAVGEDRGTQST

>member
-9 LAASLALALANC
+9 LAASLALALASC

-26 TVDLT
+26 TVDLS

-40 EAFNVVE
+40 EEFNVVE

-56 AQMRAPYPRRV
+56 AQRRAPYPRRV
-67 IQSGRGAVAG
+67 IQSGRGTVAG
-77 PIAEGSL
+77 PIAERSL

-102 GDRVNFTRLIDNQAN
+102 GDRVNFTRLIDNQDTTLQN
-117 RAAIKEN
+117 SVN
-124 WPPKKGASAYK
+124 WPDPTQNNQYK
-135 LGARD
+135 
-140 KIILRRLLDTSAS
+140 
-153 TANNTEIWPNVS
+153 
-165 QNKPY
+165 
-170 TIGVGD
+170 IGIGD
-176 ELALIQINESENS
+176 ELALVQINEGSAAQNS
-189 DAQATTISR
+189 AQIAITRQLEDQSTTG
-198 NLDNAVGSGVANNL
+198 NAASFAPAGV
-212 GQNVI
+212 I
-217 RTTGRIGS
+217 KTTGRIGS

-237 DASGKTLTELRSEV
+237 NALGKTLSQLRGEV

-266 DIVSFAS
+266 DIVNFAS
-273 QRAYIS
+273 QRAY
-279 VGNAGSDTG
+279 V
-288 TSSAQVITLTDKP
+288 
-301 ITLRELLSRSG
+301 
-312 VGFSQSVETFVRLQR
+312 
-327 SGKTYV
+327 
-333 MKLRTL
+333 
-339 YSGAAQ
+339 
-345 DIVIQDRDHVF
+345 
-356 VESSIST
+356 
-363 KMETIAS
+363 
-370 VGQDGS
+370 
-376 AVLEGLGRIK
+376 
-386 LAGRT
+386 
-391 LSDIETEI
+391 
-399 KQRLS
+399 
-404 SQPASQQTFQ
+404 
-414 IEIAEFASQRA
+414 
-425 YMTLN
+425 TLN
-430 AAGTANEG
+430 AAATANDG

-464 SPRTQ
+464 SPRAQ
-469 TKIELQRDGQ
+469 TKVELQRDGQ

-510 SQTVGTTALVGQ
+510 SQAVGTTALVGQ

-531 GKINVAG
+531 GKVDVAN
-538 KTVDQVSQ
+538 KTVDEVSQ
-546 EINSALA
+546 EIKSTLA
-553 NTSAAGTDF
+553 NTSAARTDF

-577 IPGAVGEQRGTQTT
+577 IPGAVGEDRGTQST

>member
-9 LAASLALALANC
+9 LVASLAVALTSC

-40 EAFNVVE
+40 EEFNVVE

-56 AQMRAPYPRRV
+56 AQRRAPYPRRV
-67 IQSGRGAVAG
+67 IQSGRGTVAG
-77 PIAEGSL
+77 PIAERSL

-102 GDRVNFTRLIDNQAN
+102 SDRVNFTRLIDNQDTTLQN
-117 RAAIKEN
+117 SVN
-124 WPPKKGASAYK
+124 WPDPTQNNQYK
-135 LGARD
+135 
-140 KIILRRLLDTSAS
+140 
-153 TANNTEIWPNVS
+153 
-165 QNKPY
+165 
-170 TIGVGD
+170 IGIGD
-176 ELALIQINESENS
+176 ELALVQINEGSAAQNS
-189 DAQATTISR
+189 AQIAITRQLEDQSTTG
-198 NLDNAVGSGVANNL
+198 NAASFAPAGV
-212 GQNVI
+212 I
-217 RTTGRIGS
+217 KTTGRIGS

-231 LEVGRL
+231 LEIGRL
-237 DASGKTLTELRSEV
+237 NALGKTLSQLRGEV

-266 DIVSFAS
+266 DIVNFAS
-273 QRAYIS
+273 QRAY
-279 VGNAGSDTG
+279 V
-288 TSSAQVITLTDKP
+288 
-301 ITLRELLSRSG
+301 
-312 VGFSQSVETFVRLQR
+312 
-327 SGKTYV
+327 
-333 MKLRTL
+333 
-339 YSGAAQ
+339 
-345 DIVIQDRDHVF
+345 
-356 VESSIST
+356 
-363 KMETIAS
+363 
-370 VGQDGS
+370 
-376 AVLEGLGRIK
+376 
-386 LAGRT
+386 
-391 LSDIETEI
+391 
-399 KQRLS
+399 
-404 SQPASQQTFQ
+404 
-414 IEIAEFASQRA
+414 
-425 YMTLN
+425 TLN
-430 AAGTANEG
+430 AAATANDG

-464 SPRTQ
+464 SPRAQ
-469 TKIELQRDGQ
+469 TKVELQRDGQ

-510 SQTVGTTALVGQ
+510 SQAVGTTALVGQ

-531 GKINVAG
+531 GKVDVAN
-538 KTVDQVSQ
+538 KTVDEVSQ
-546 EINSALA
+546 EIKSTLA
-553 NTSAAGTDF
+553 NTSAARTDF

-577 IPGAVGEQRGTQTT
+577 IPGAVGEDRGTQST

>member
-40 EAFNVVE
+40 EEFNVVE
-47 KTLTLAEAR
+47 KTLTLSEAR
-56 AQMRAPYPRRV
+56 AQRRAPYPRRV

-77 PIAEGSL
+77 PIAEKSL

-102 GDRVNFTRLIDNQAN
+102 GDRVNFTRLIDNQHTTLQN
-117 RAAIKEN
+117 SVN
-124 WPPKKGASAYK
+124 WPDPTQNNQYK
-135 LGARD
+135 
-140 KIILRRLLDTSAS
+140 
-153 TANNTEIWPNVS
+153 
-165 QNKPY
+165 
-170 TIGVGD
+170 IGVGD
-176 ELALIQINESENS
+176 ELALVQINEGSTAQNS
-189 DAQATTISR
+189 SQIAITRQLEDQSTTG
-198 NLDNAVGSGVANNL
+198 NAASFAPAGV
-212 GQNVI
+212 I
-217 RTTGRIGS
+217 KTTGRIGS
-225 DGSVLL
+225 DGSVFL

-237 DASGKTLTELRSEV
+237 NALGKTLSQLRGEV

-266 DIVSFAS
+266 DIV
-273 QRAYIS
+273 
-279 VGNAGSDTG
+279 N
-288 TSSAQVITLTDKP
+288 
-301 ITLRELLSRSG
+301 
-312 VGFSQSVETFVRLQR
+312 
-327 SGKTYV
+327 
-333 MKLRTL
+333 
-339 YSGAAQ
+339 
-345 DIVIQDRDHVF
+345 
-356 VESSIST
+356 
-363 KMETIAS
+363 
-370 VGQDGS
+370 
-376 AVLEGLGRIK
+376 
-386 LAGRT
+386 
-391 LSDIETEI
+391 
-399 KQRLS
+399 
-404 SQPASQQTFQ
+404 
-414 IEIAEFASQRA
+414 FASQRA

-479 SYVMDLARIY
+479 SYAMDLARIY

-500 RDHIFVEEGI
+500 RDHIFVEDGI

-577 IPGAVGEQRGTQTT
+577 IPGAVGEDRGTQTT

>member
-9 LAASLALALANC
+9 LVASLAVALTSC

-40 EAFNVVE
+40 EEFNVVE

-56 AQMRAPYPRRV
+56 AQRRAPYPRRV
-67 IQSGRGAVAG
+67 IQSGRGTVAG
-77 PIAEGSL
+77 PIAERSL

-102 GDRVNFTRLIDNQAN
+102 GDRVNFTRLIDNQDTTLQN
-117 RAAIKEN
+117 SVN
-124 WPPKKGASAYK
+124 WPDPTQNNQYK
-135 LGARD
+135 
-140 KIILRRLLDTSAS
+140 
-153 TANNTEIWPNVS
+153 
-165 QNKPY
+165 
-170 TIGVGD
+170 IGIGD
-176 ELALIQINESENS
+176 ELALVQINEGSAAQNS
-189 DAQATTISR
+189 AQIAITRQLEDQSTTG
-198 NLDNAVGSGVANNL
+198 NAASFAPAGV
-212 GQNVI
+212 I
-217 RTTGRIGS
+217 KTTGRIGS

-237 DASGKTLTELRSEV
+237 NALGKTLSQLRGEV

-266 DIVSFAS
+266 DIVNFAS
-273 QRAYIS
+273 QRAY
-279 VGNAGSDTG
+279 V
-288 TSSAQVITLTDKP
+288 
-301 ITLRELLSRSG
+301 
-312 VGFSQSVETFVRLQR
+312 
-327 SGKTYV
+327 
-333 MKLRTL
+333 
-339 YSGAAQ
+339 
-345 DIVIQDRDHVF
+345 
-356 VESSIST
+356 
-363 KMETIAS
+363 
-370 VGQDGS
+370 
-376 AVLEGLGRIK
+376 
-386 LAGRT
+386 
-391 LSDIETEI
+391 
-399 KQRLS
+399 
-404 SQPASQQTFQ
+404 
-414 IEIAEFASQRA
+414 
-425 YMTLN
+425 TLN
-430 AAGTANEG
+430 AAATANDG

-464 SPRTQ
+464 SPRAQ
-469 TKIELQRDGQ
+469 TKVELQRDGQ

-510 SQTVGTTALVGQ
+510 SQAVGATALVGQ

-531 GKINVAG
+531 GKVDVAN
-538 KTVDQVSQ
+538 KTIDEVSQ
-546 EINSALA
+546 EIKSTLA
-553 NTSAAGTDF
+553 NTSAAHTDF

-577 IPGAVGEQRGTQTT
+577 IPGAVGEDRGTQST

>member
-9 LAASLALALANC
+9 LVASLAVALTSC

-26 TVDLT
+26 SVDLT

-40 EAFNVVE
+40 EEFNVVE

-56 AQMRAPYPRRV
+56 AQRRAPYPRRV
-67 IQSGRGAVAG
+67 IQSGRGTVAG
-77 PIAEGSL
+77 PIAERSL

-102 GDRVNFTRLIDNQAN
+102 GDRVNFTRLIDNQDTTLQN
-117 RAAIKEN
+117 SVN
-124 WPPKKGASAYK
+124 WPDPTQNNQYK
-135 LGARD
+135 
-140 KIILRRLLDTSAS
+140 
-153 TANNTEIWPNVS
+153 
-165 QNKPY
+165 
-170 TIGVGD
+170 IGIGD
-176 ELALIQINESENS
+176 ELALVQINEGSAAQNS
-189 DAQATTISR
+189 AQIAITRQLEDQSTTG
-198 NLDNAVGSGVANNL
+198 NAASFAPAGV
-212 GQNVI
+212 I
-217 RTTGRIGS
+217 KTTGRIGS

-237 DASGKTLTELRSEV
+237 NALGKTLSQLRGEV

-266 DIVSFAS
+266 DIVNFAS
-273 QRAYIS
+273 QRAY
-279 VGNAGSDTG
+279 V
-288 TSSAQVITLTDKP
+288 
-301 ITLRELLSRSG
+301 
-312 VGFSQSVETFVRLQR
+312 
-327 SGKTYV
+327 
-333 MKLRTL
+333 
-339 YSGAAQ
+339 
-345 DIVIQDRDHVF
+345 
-356 VESSIST
+356 
-363 KMETIAS
+363 
-370 VGQDGS
+370 
-376 AVLEGLGRIK
+376 
-386 LAGRT
+386 
-391 LSDIETEI
+391 
-399 KQRLS
+399 
-404 SQPASQQTFQ
+404 
-414 IEIAEFASQRA
+414 
-425 YMTLN
+425 TLN
-430 AAGTANEG
+430 AAATANDG

-464 SPRTQ
+464 SPRAQ
-469 TKIELQRDGQ
+469 TKVELQRDGQ

-510 SQTVGTTALVGQ
+510 SQAVGTTALVGQ

-531 GKINVAG
+531 GKVDVAN
-538 KTVDQVSQ
+538 KTVDEVSQ
-546 EINSALA
+546 EIKSTLA
-553 NTSAAGTDF
+553 NTSAARTDF

-577 IPGAVGEQRGTQTT
+577 IPGAVGEDRGTQST

-602 IVPITNIPI
+602 IVPIANIPI

>member
-9 LAASLALALANC
+9 LAASLALALASC

-40 EAFNVVE
+40 EEFNVVE

-56 AQMRAPYPRRV
+56 AQKRAPYPRRV

-84 TSASFPRSA
+84 TSASLPRSA

-102 GDRVNFTRLIDNQAN
+102 GDRVNFTRLIDNQTN
-117 RAAIKEN
+117 RTAIREN
-124 WPPKKGASAYK
+124 WPPRKGPNAYK
-135 LGARD
+135 LGVRD
-140 KIILRRLLDTSAS
+140 KIILRRLLDTNAS
-153 TANNTEIWPNVS
+153 TSNNAETWPSVT

-170 TIGVGD
+170 TIGIGD
-176 ELALIQINESENS
+176 ELALVQINESGNA
-189 DAQATTISR
+189 DTQAATISR
-198 NLDNAVGSGVANNL
+198 NLEEAVGSGGANSL

-237 DASGKTLTELRSEV
+237 DALGKTLTELRAEV

-266 DIVSFAS
+266 DIVSFTS
-273 QRAYIS
+273 QRAFIS
-279 VGNAGSDTG
+279 VGNEGVDSG
-288 TSSAQVITLTDKP
+288 TSSAQVVTLSDKP

-312 VGFSQSVETFVRLQR
+312 VGFSQSVETYVRLQR

-363 KMETIAS
+363 KTETIAS
-370 VGQDGS
+370 VGQNGS

-425 YMTLN
+425 
-430 AAGTANEG
+430 
-438 QGGRV
+438 
-443 LTLTDQPITLRE
+443 
-455 VLSQAGIGL
+455 
-464 SPRTQ
+464 
-469 TKIELQRDGQ
+469 
-479 SYVMDLARIY
+479 
-489 SNGSPEIIIQD
+489 
-500 RDHIFVEEGI
+500 
-510 SQTVGTTALVGQ
+510 
-522 DGFVVLEGI
+522 
-531 GKINVAG
+531 
-538 KTVDQVSQ
+538 
-546 EINSALA
+546 
-553 NTSAAGTDF
+553 
-562 QIEVVEFASQRALIS
+562 LIS
-577 IPGAVGEQRGTQTT
+577 IPGAVGEDRGTPKHHRYKCGQLIWRDRADHKHSYHI
-591 TGINVGNASGA
+591 GRGA
-602 IVPITNIPI
+602 DRTRCNPGRPIYHPH
-611 TLEEALTERGV
+611 
-622 TLDGQYITRIA
+622 RIA
-633 LQRAGRKYSFTLRD
+633 A
-647 LLETTSARVYLQ
+647 
-659 GGDRVT
+659 
-665 VERLGYKSN
+665 
-674 KVFVLGGVTPTIVNI
+674 
-689 DPEIRQTLADIL
+689 
-701 FTSDGVLSA
+701 
-710 PGANRSEVYLLR
+710 R
-722 GTDPVVAYHLDAQSP
+722 GT
-737 TRLIVADAMEL
+737 
-748 RPNDILYVAE
+748 
-758 QPIVSFNRTL
+758 
-768 ATITPLR
+768 
-775 AVLQEI
+775 
-781 GNELN
+781 

>member
-9 LAASLALALANC
+9 LVASLAVALTSC

-40 EAFNVVE
+40 EEFNVVE

-56 AQMRAPYPRRV
+56 AQRRAPYPRRV
-67 IQSGRGAVAG
+67 IQSGRGTVAG
-77 PIAEGSL
+77 PIAERSL

-102 GDRVNFTRLIDNQAN
+102 GDRVNFTRLIDNQDTTLQN
-117 RAAIKEN
+117 SVN
-124 WPPKKGASAYK
+124 WPDPTQNNQYK
-135 LGARD
+135 
-140 KIILRRLLDTSAS
+140 
-153 TANNTEIWPNVS
+153 
-165 QNKPY
+165 
-170 TIGVGD
+170 IGIGD
-176 ELALIQINESENS
+176 ELALVQINEGSAAQNS
-189 DAQATTISR
+189 AQIAITRQLEDQSTTG
-198 NLDNAVGSGVANNL
+198 NAASFAPAGV
-212 GQNVI
+212 I
-217 RTTGRIGS
+217 KTTGRIGS

-231 LEVGRL
+231 LEIGRL
-237 DASGKTLTELRSEV
+237 NALGKTLSQLRGEV

-266 DIVSFAS
+266 DIVNFAS
-273 QRAYIS
+273 QRAY
-279 VGNAGSDTG
+279 V
-288 TSSAQVITLTDKP
+288 
-301 ITLRELLSRSG
+301 
-312 VGFSQSVETFVRLQR
+312 
-327 SGKTYV
+327 
-333 MKLRTL
+333 
-339 YSGAAQ
+339 
-345 DIVIQDRDHVF
+345 
-356 VESSIST
+356 
-363 KMETIAS
+363 
-370 VGQDGS
+370 
-376 AVLEGLGRIK
+376 
-386 LAGRT
+386 
-391 LSDIETEI
+391 
-399 KQRLS
+399 
-404 SQPASQQTFQ
+404 
-414 IEIAEFASQRA
+414 
-425 YMTLN
+425 TLN
-430 AAGTANEG
+430 AAATANDG

-443 LTLTDQPITLRE
+443 LTLTDQPITMRE

-464 SPRTQ
+464 SPRAQ
-469 TKIELQRDGQ
+469 TKVELQRDGQ

-510 SQTVGTTALVGQ
+510 SQAVGTTALVGQ

-531 GKINVAG
+531 GKVDVAN
-538 KTVDQVSQ
+538 KTVDEVSQ
-546 EINSALA
+546 EIKSTLA
-553 NTSAAGTDF
+553 NTSAARTDF

-577 IPGAVGEQRGTQTT
+577 IPGAVGEDRGTQST

-674 KVFVLGGVTPTIVNI
+674 KVFVLGGVSPTIVNI